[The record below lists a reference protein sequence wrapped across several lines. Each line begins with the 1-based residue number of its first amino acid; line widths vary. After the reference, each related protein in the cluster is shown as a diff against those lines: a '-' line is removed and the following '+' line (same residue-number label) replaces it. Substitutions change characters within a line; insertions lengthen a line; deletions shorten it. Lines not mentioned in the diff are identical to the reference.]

1 MKNIIEPRN
10 EYRELL
16 WLENFTMSV
25 ALDISTN
32 LCETQFD
39 VSPSWV
45 VKLGL
50 KEIYYVFYFTIFLFD
65 QRDGIMEMLQVC

>member
-1 MKNIIEPRN
+1 
-10 EYRELL
+10 
-16 WLENFTMSV
+16 MSI
-25 ALDISTN
+25 ALDISTD

-50 KEIYYVFYFTIFLFD
+50 KEIYYMVPKFYFTIFLFD
-65 QRDGIMEMLQVC
+65 KRDGILEMLQVY